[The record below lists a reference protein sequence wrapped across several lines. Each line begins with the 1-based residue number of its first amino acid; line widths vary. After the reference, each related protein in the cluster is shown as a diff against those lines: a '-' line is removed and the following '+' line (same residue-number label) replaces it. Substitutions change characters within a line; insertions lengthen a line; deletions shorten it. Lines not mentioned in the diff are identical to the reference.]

1 MLKKSISMILCL
13 AIVTGFIGTMSFN
26 VNAKECDSTSI
37 STVIDQEKPIKHIFA
52 DNNIKLS
59 NDSYLVKPE
68 NLVGTSLENKQV
80 VVKQNH
86 VYVDGVL
93 KEDAVTIS
101 IKGYVIASLIDGV
114 VYYVTGYSGGAL
126 AAQAISAIVALV
138 AAHPGGAI
146 IVAVMLL
153 TLTSSTVQSYKT
165 NTGNECVLAPG
176 GRTYLCKF
184 SL

>member
-1 MLKKSISMILCL
+1 M
-13 AIVTGFIGTMSFN
+13 
-26 VNAKECDSTSI
+26 
-37 STVIDQEKPIKHIFA
+37 
-52 DNNIKLS
+52 
-59 NDSYLVKPE
+59 
-68 NLVGTSLENKQV
+68 
-80 VVKQNH
+80 
-86 VYVDGVL
+86 
-93 KEDAVTIS
+93 
-101 IKGYVIASLIDGV
+101 
-114 VYYVTGYSGGAL
+114 

-184 SL
+184 SLW